1 MGKAQIGEYQQ
12 SPPTLRKRANSLIS
26 GAFSLFSHTFPIL
39 FLHGSRMALV
49 LGHGFEAGMGDLV
62 TDRGR
67 LGYGL
72 LMGYGGGI
80 VPVGWGIG
88 VVVADFCGRS
98 GFELPKSSSAE
109 ENKRNCLD
117 KAFLLWYSFLAGR
130 GGAGTV
136 LPEQGAFPRLSGV
149 TPLMALG
156 NAATHD
162 GCSLSIPRRRIN
174 RRDRPY
180 QRAFPSCASKNWLGA
195 SPHALP
201 IRGLSPQRFPR
212 VTYGGFWRGPLR
224 LPPQC
229 EERGFDLSR
238 VLSRVRVHSCSP
250 FCMVNV
256 LQRKAER
263 RVGPGAP

>member
-88 VVVADFCGRS
+88 VVGADFCGRS
-98 GFELPKSSSAE
+98 GFGLPKSSSAE

-180 QRAFPSCASKNWLGA
+180 QRAFPSCASKNYGLALHLTPCQSVVFRRSGRSGSHGLHTAA
-195 SPHALP
+195 SGG
-201 IRGLSPQRFPR
+201 GLSVCRHNARDAALSFPA
-212 VTYGGFWRGPLR
+212 F
-224 LPPQC
+224 
-229 EERGFDLSR
+229 
-238 VLSRVRVHSCSP
+238 
-250 FCMVNV
+250 
-256 LQRKAER
+256 
-263 RVGPGAP
+263 